1 MTRKK
6 KKKQSTRVQ
15 TTPSQ
20 STLSTTPKHDTVG
33 SNVEGSYKTVTY
45 DVNKGFVVTSPNTIP

>member
-6 KKKQSTRVQ
+6 KKQSAPIQ
-15 TTPSQ
+15 TTPTQ
-20 STLSTTPKHDTVG
+20 STFTTTPKHDTVG
-33 SNVEGSYKTVTY
+33 SNVEGRYKTVTY

>member
-6 KKKQSTRVQ
+6 KQSAPIQ

-20 STLSTTPKHDTVG
+20 STLTTTPKHDTVG
-33 SNVEGSYKTVTY
+33 SNVEGRYKTVTY
-45 DVNKGFVVTSPNTIP
+45 DVNKGFVVTSPNAIP